1 MAAVVKRL
9 AATTLLLLVAPLLQ
23 ACDPYALQRRQAA
36 TAAWVGQSEAD
47 LVRGLG
53 VPTRTFEADG
63 RRFLA
68 YTEGST
74 QIVPPFEP
82 WYPWGYRG
90 YYGGGFPAEVVQR
103 VCETTFE
110 VAGNRVTGFSLR
122 GNACG

>member
-1 MAAVVKRL
+1 MRFAL
-9 AATTLLLLVAPLLQ
+9 AACALLLA

-36 TAAWVGQSEAD
+36 TAAWVGRSEAE

-74 QIVPPFEP
+74 QIVQPFEP
-82 WYPWGYRG
+82 WYPFGYRG

-110 VAGNRVTGFSLR
+110 VAGSRVTGVHLAGQCLR
-122 GNACG
+122 LRRAR